1 MTLPVCLLLKS
12 KKESKAEGEGEEDK
26 EEEEQAGCAA
36 AAEAKE
42 DDEEDEKPLQAM
54 VSCRDS
60 TRPSAESLFC
70 FLACFSMC
78 SGAFTAAPLFGK
90 ECSVH
95 ELASM
100 NAIHAHIDAEVSFES
115 LITRRC

>member
-12 KKESKAEGEGEEDK
+12 KKESKAVGEGEEDK
-26 EEEEQAGCAA
+26 EEEEQAGGAA

-54 VSCRDS
+54 VSCRDP

-78 SGAFTAAPLFGK
+78 SGACTAGPLFGK
-90 ECSVH
+90 KCSVR
-95 ELASM
+95 EVASM
-100 NAIHAHIDAEVSFES
+100 NTNHAHTQMQKS
-115 LITRRC
+115 L